1 MFKIFIPSLIHIII
15 TYLLNLYGIQLFPES
30 IIIVYFITSLFFL
43 NVKKDFFVIFL
54 IGYIIRIM
62 LMYFDIY
69 FNDVFVLPHTG
80 DANSFYE
87 AGKIYFNY
95 GSIFLSDIYGGL
107 YSKFLGFIM
116 LLTGE
121 NRLILQHLNIIF
133 DIGSIIILIRCLQF
147 LDIKNKIIKII
158 TLIYT
163 FMPMHMIIASVL
175 MRESI
180 IVYLISLSLINII
193 NYYKNNKTKYL
204 VEAFTFIILGSLFH
218 SAVIFLGIG
227 YLYIILFNK
236 SNINF
241 KKTLNILI
249 LLFLL
254 ISIVY
259 INRDIIFKKLLID
272 GEVNISYGN
281 YKGADS
287 IYLPQLKINN
297 IREAIIYSPIRG
309 LYFLI
314 SPTPFYWRGI
324 VDVLSFMLDSSIY
337 IIFIMESIR
346 VLKNREIVLNNKVI
360 VLGLLLSI
368 FVFTIIF
375 GLGVNNS
382 GTAIRHRNKILI
394 LVLTFIACVYN
405 DRLLS

>member
-1 MFKIFIPSLIHIII
+1 M
-15 TYLLNLYGIQLFPES
+15 
-30 IIIVYFITSLFFL
+30 
-43 NVKKDFFVIFL
+43 
-54 IGYIIRIM
+54 
-62 LMYFDIY
+62 
-69 FNDVFVLPHTG
+69 
-80 DANSFYE
+80 
-87 AGKIYFNY
+87 
-95 GSIFLSDIYGGL
+95 
-107 YSKFLGFIM
+107 
-116 LLTGE
+116 
-121 NRLILQHLNIIF
+121 
-133 DIGSIIILIRCLQF
+133 
-147 LDIKNKIIKII
+147 
-158 TLIYT
+158 
-163 FMPMHMIIASVL
+163 
-175 MRESI
+175 
-180 IVYLISLSLINII
+180 
-193 NYYKNNKTKYL
+193 
-204 VEAFTFIILGSLFH
+204 
-218 SAVIFLGIG
+218 
-227 YLYIILFNK
+227 FNK

-241 KKTLNILI
+241 KKILNILI

-259 INRDIIFKKLLID
+259 INRDIVFKKLLID